1 MKMKEISAGF
11 IIAFI
16 CLGSVSYG
24 QKNTESH
31 LKYSAGFV
39 TGYNRGFGFQ
49 PNITVSDFAPG
60 FPFELRLGIGYTSL
74 NPGNAADARRI
85 FINNATNGTPEKK
98 GRSFDFRFDFMLSKS
113 VFGITP
119 SYMFFGPRYST
130 FNGNFK
136 YIGGNEIFD
145 VTSQQWGIGVGF
157 EHQFKMAEKLS
168 LSIVYGIDY
177 YMPSTLSGHDTS
189 YSPDNDNVNPENDNQ
204 NDNISFK
211 YKDANKAI
219 SQPQFMPRILIG
231 LNFNL

>member
-11 IIAFI
+11 IIALV
-16 CLGSVSYG
+16 CLCSVSSG
-24 QKNTESH
+24 QEKVGSP
-31 LKYSAGFV
+31 LKYSAGFL

-49 PNITVSDFAPG
+49 PNITVSNFAQG

-98 GRSFDFRFDFMLSKS
+98 GRSFDFRFDFLLSRPI
-113 VFGITP
+113 FGITP
-119 SYMFFGPRYST
+119 SYLFFGPRFST
-130 FNGNFK
+130 FTGNFK
-136 YIGGNEIFD
+136 YVDGNEVFD
-145 VTSQQWGIGVGF
+145 VKSQQWGIGAGF
-157 EHQFKMAEKLS
+157 ENHFRMSEKLT
-168 LSIVYGIDY
+168 LSILAGLDY
-177 YMPSTLSGHDTS
+177 YIPSTLSGHDTS

-204 NDNISFK
+204 NDNIAFK

-219 SQPQFMPRILIG
+219 YQPAFMPRVMIG